1 MFGRNGHE
9 RPSKTK
15 KPMRCQRHFKHI
27 SLRVLLSCFFP
38 PKLVPISLLVIIDAP
53 CNIITIILQAKYL
66 VRFPLF
72 GSTSTR
78 IISRHFSLL
87 HPNWHPSFLRQFF
100 NKKKLMRQA
109 SRTGFFYPLIIED
122 NFDQPGNQKF
132 YGGLSI
138 VIIGQFNPI
147 FMKPPA
153 QDYTGI
159 FSTKGD

>member
-15 KPMRCQRHFKHI
+15 KPMRCQRHFKHN
-27 SLRVLLSCFFP
+27 SLRVLLSWFFP

-78 IISRHFSLL
+78 ISSRHFSLL

-109 SRTGFFYPLIIED
+109 SKTGFFYPLIIED
-122 NFDQPGNQKF
+122 NFG
-132 YGGLSI
+132 
-138 VIIGQFNPI
+138 
-147 FMKPPA
+147 
-153 QDYTGI
+153 
-159 FSTKGD
+159 